1 MADRRRGILEREK
14 ECYGDGD
21 EIWCYVRP
29 RVCAVMCECG
39 VLCYIHAYIYVCVC
53 REGER
58 TKTLGRG

>member
-1 MADRRRGILEREK
+1 M
-14 ECYGDGD
+14 YPNVFSD